1 VESRR
6 TPGQRAGLTRADV
19 LVAARRLLAERGLD
33 ALTMRALARALDVA
47 PNTLYSH
54 VASKAALIDDVLDD
68 VLAEVEVPDP
78 AAEDPTVGLRALMVS
93 TYDVLLAH
101 SDLVPLYLA
110 RQGARGRNAQRLGDL
125 MLRQLAGAGV
135 RGAEAREAQRVLI
148 VFTIGF
154 AAFAT
159 HPPIDADAGA
169 LVPGDELRGNF
180 ESGLRW
186 LLAGIA
192 TPTARPRP
200 R

>member
-1 VESRR
+1 
-6 TPGQRAGLTRADV
+6 
-19 LVAARRLLAERGLD
+19 
-33 ALTMRALARALDVA
+33 MRALARCLDVA
-47 PNTLYSH
+47 PNALYSH
-54 VASKAALIDDVLDD
+54 VESKAALVDDVLDD
-68 VLAEVEVPDP
+68 VLAEVEVPAVP
-78 AAEDPTVGLRALMVS
+78 ATDVEDPTVGLQALMVS
-93 TYDVLLAH
+93 TFDVLLAH